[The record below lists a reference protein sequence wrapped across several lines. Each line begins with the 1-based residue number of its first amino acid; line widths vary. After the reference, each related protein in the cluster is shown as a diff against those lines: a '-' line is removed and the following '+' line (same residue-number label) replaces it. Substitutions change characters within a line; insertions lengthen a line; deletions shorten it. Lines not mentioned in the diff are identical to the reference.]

1 MSVRHFPYHM
11 IFLWHNTHSPQ
22 YSKKRANVKVKR
34 RGYLMVYTEMEQ
46 HTGLLGFQSCI
57 LMRFRNSKLRVL
69 CDAKCIEGYEKKI
82 TPAQKAKKN
91 GE

>member
-1 MSVRHFPYHM
+1 M
-11 IFLWHNTHSPQ
+11 
-22 YSKKRANVKVKR
+22 A
-34 RGYLMVYTEMEQ
+34 YTEMEQ

-57 LMRFRNSKLRVL
+57 LLIFRNSKLRVL
-69 CDAKCIEGYEKKI
+69 CDAKCIEGYDKKI

>member
-1 MSVRHFPYHM
+1 MAQDSQPT
-11 IFLWHNTHSPQ
+11 IL
-22 YSKKRANVKVKR
+22 KKAGKCKSEEKGVLDGIYRD
-34 RGYLMVYTEMEQ
+34 GQ

-57 LMRFRNSKLRVL
+57 LMRFQNSKLCVL